1 LRIYKTITLSNPEI
15 FKLKLLRWAQ
25 QFEEIIWLDSNK
37 YPSKY
42 SNYDAILA
50 VDAYSKIETSYT
62 NAFKQLKKYQT
73 QVGDYIFGYLG
84 YDLKNDI
91 EELYSK
97 NIDESAFSDLYFF
110 QPKKIFF
117 LRNDTLTIAYLNDFI
132 ADIENDYLEILAS
145 EYPYNE
151 QSTLKKENI
160 KYKNYNL
167 KIKQRISK
175 KSYFNK
181 LAKIK
186 DYIHKGYIYEVN
198 FCQEF
203 FVKKIQINPL
213 QTFHY
218 LNKISSPPFAAY
230 LKLNNKYLLSASPE
244 RFLKKDSL
252 QLISQPIKGTAKR
265 SINAIEDEI
274 LKKELLNSKKE
285 RAENIMIVDLV
296 RNDLSITAKRG
307 TIKVLE
313 LCRLYT
319 FKQVHQLISTISAE
333 VLPNTHIIDIIK
345 SVFPM
350 GSMTGAPK
358 IAAMKII
365 EELEESK
372 RGIYSSAVGYITP
385 QNDFDF
391 NVVIRSILYNKTKKY
406 TSFTVGGAITAQ
418 SNIEKE
424 YEECLIKAEA
434 MIKAIKINS
443 RL

>member
-1 LRIYKTITLSNPEI
+1 
-15 FKLKLLRWAQ
+15 
-25 QFEEIIWLDSNK
+25 
-37 YPSKY
+37 
-42 SNYDAILA
+42 
-50 VDAYSKIETSYT
+50 
-62 NAFKQLKKYQT
+62 
-73 QVGDYIFGYLG
+73 
-84 YDLKNDI
+84 
-91 EELYSK
+91 
-97 NIDESAFSDLYFF
+97 
-110 QPKKIFF
+110 
-117 LRNDTLTIAYLNDFI
+117 
-132 ADIENDYLEILAS
+132 
-145 EYPYNE
+145 
-151 QSTLKKENI
+151 
-160 KYKNYNL
+160 
-167 KIKQRISK
+167 
-175 KSYFNK
+175 
-181 LAKIK
+181 
-186 DYIHKGYIYEVN
+186 
-198 FCQEF
+198 
-203 FVKKIQINPL
+203 
-213 QTFHY
+213 
-218 LNKISSPPFAAY
+218 
-230 LKLNNKYLLSASPE
+230 
-244 RFLKKDSL
+244 L